1 MYVFLF
7 VIYSFCFLSD
17 LRQWLTDSTLTN
29 LAPLRAVIV
38 ADPGHSNQW
47 TFLVDQ
53 LFSFD
58 KIFGT

>member
-1 MYVFLF
+1 
-7 VIYSFCFLSD
+7 
-17 LRQWLTDSTLTN
+17 LRQWLTDSTAAG

-38 ADPGHSNQW
+38 ADPGKTNQW